1 MEVKVIGQMDNT
13 IDNTFES
20 ANRIYDVEGLAP
32 TLPTGCGGGHTP
44 KILEIKKIGVIAC
57 FAMDGSD
64 NFGLGSNGG
73 GYKQNP

>member
-1 MEVKVIGQMDNT
+1 MEVIVIAMMDNT
-13 IDNTFES
+13 MDHTFES
-20 ANRIYDVEGLAP
+20 ANRIYGVEGVSP
-32 TLPTGCGGGHTP
+32 TIPTGCGGGHTP
-44 KILEIKKIGVIAC
+44 KILENKKIGIIAC